1 MKDQGEHKVRPYKK
15 RGPPEMGEIMRIEKL
30 FVYAVIFG
38 IVALANF
45 AGAEP
50 QPQTGAV
57 IRLWQG
63 DAPGAQGTADE
74 DIPTL
79 TVFLPPP
86 DKANGASVVVSAPA
100 ADITAWPHTREN
112 PSPNGSNS
120 IGVSGFVLKYR
131 LGPKYHHPVMM
142 EDVNRAIRMVRS
154 HAREWSLDPARI
166 GVLGF
171 SAGGHLA
178 STAVT
183 HFDSGRPDSQDSIEQ
198 ASSRPDFGVL
208 IYPVI
213 TMTDPY
219 THRGSRTNLL
229 GKEPPQDLIDLMS
242 SEKQV
247 TDKTPPC
254 FLVHSATDGA
264 VPIQNS
270 LMFVEACLKQ
280 KVPVE
285 LHMFDHGPHG
295 FGLGGNDPALSQWPV
310 FCEKWMNSHAWLK
323 AREK

>member
-1 MKDQGEHKVRPYKK
+1 MGIRK
-15 RGPPEMGEIMRIEKL
+15 RLIG
-30 FVYAVIFG
+30 G
-38 IVALANF
+38 IICGIAAWATLAS
-45 AGAEP
+45 ADSP
-50 QPQTGAV
+50 PQTGTV

-79 TVFLPPP
+79 TVYLPPP
-86 DKANGASVVVSAPA
+86 EKANGASVVVCPGGGYHGLAPHEGKPVA
-100 ADITAWPHTREN
+100 EWLNT
-112 PSPNGSNS
+112 

-154 HAREWSLDPARI
+154 HAKEWSLDPARI

-183 HFDSGRPDSQDSIEQ
+183 HFDAGKPDSQDPVEQ
-198 ASSRPDFGVL
+198 VSSRPDFGVL

-247 TDKTPPC
+247 TEKTPPC
-254 FLVHSATDGA
+254 FLVHSAVDGV
-264 VPIQNS
+264 VPIQDS
-270 LMFVEACLKQ
+270 LMFVEACLKN

-295 FGLGGNDPALSQWPV
+295 FGLGGNDPVLSQWPGL
-310 FCEKWMNSHAWLK
+310 CEKWMGFHGWLK
-323 AREK
+323 TTGK